1 MQRVS
6 TNLTLFYKFVLPT
19 FWLVFVSAFT
29 VTVWFSDSPYLFG
42 YPILYIRLAATLLLL
57 SGGLF
62 LYWAVMGLKRVE
74 LTEDFVYVTN
84 YRKAFRYPW
93 HNVARIEQRDYLLFH
108 PIDIYFH
115 KPGFF
120 GKKITFL
127 PSRERWARFQRD
139 FPDVIPP
146 EAE

>member
-29 VTVWFSDSPYLFG
+29 VTVWFSASPYLFG
-42 YPILYIRLAATLLLL
+42 YPIFYVRLAATVLLL
-57 SGGLF
+57 SGALF

-146 EAE
+146 GAE